1 MKQLQ
6 LDKITPGKI
15 NIPDFLDIGTGGTT
29 TTNYPLLYLEGFDPK
44 SLQQMWKQMNIMVV
58 EYSSP
63 TDQDGNF
70 RVGELFKVEQSTG
83 IVTISASQFDPKG
96 LDELRLGAFVLG
108 GTNAVIKEFSK
119 DGTDANSNAIVPT
132 QKAIATYHKVE

>member
-1 MKQLQ
+1 M
-6 LDKITPGKI
+6 I
-15 NIPDFLDIGTGGTT
+15 
-29 TTNYPLLYLEGFDPK
+29 LLNPE
-44 SLQQMWKQMNIMVV
+44 QMWEANEYNGGRVF
-58 EYSSP
+58 YSS

-83 IVTISASQFDPKG
+83 IVTISALQFDLKG

-119 DGTDANSNAIVPT
+119 DGTFTANSNAIVPT
-132 QKAIATYHKVE
+132 QKAIATYLQSRISGGGSNVAANAVTAGTCKFSDLNPHQTLVI